1 MVLIILSNTNH
12 TNNKVTIIILIIPII
27 LIILQTKTLILEIL
41 LIPRKLKIIEIKI
54 SNEGSR

>member
-12 TNNKVTIIILIIPII
+12 TNKVTIIILIIPII